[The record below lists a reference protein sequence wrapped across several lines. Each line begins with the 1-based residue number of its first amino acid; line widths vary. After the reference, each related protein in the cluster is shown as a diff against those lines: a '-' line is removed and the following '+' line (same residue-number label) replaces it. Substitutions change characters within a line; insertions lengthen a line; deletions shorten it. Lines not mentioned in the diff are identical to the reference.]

1 MAGARGS
8 CCFADGQ
15 CAGSCSEIQPIVPAA
30 GSYRLEVQ
38 AGDAPWEVELQEYR
52 RP

>member
-1 MAGARGS
+1 MARGS